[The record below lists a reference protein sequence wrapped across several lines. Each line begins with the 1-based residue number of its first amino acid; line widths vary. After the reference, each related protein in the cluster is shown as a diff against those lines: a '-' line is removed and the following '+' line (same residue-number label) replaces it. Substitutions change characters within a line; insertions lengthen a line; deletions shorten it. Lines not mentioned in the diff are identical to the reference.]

1 MEHENCIPFLAK
13 HQASNKSKTDVEL
26 QKLETLD
33 VHLQFHRENKKQ
45 REENIKEKHFEEMK
59 KIKEQ
64 TKPLLLQL
72 KQEKAK
78 KDSIKECKFMF
89 CRAETKPLQ
98 DVKKGKYEVN
108 AAKKVNSRF
117 GKQYILSISEL
128 DGCNQVIDDFTI
140 WSNKTIKDKLQEAE
154 DLNLVNVAEN
164 LLYLPQ
170 GNLGYLTITGKGDY
184 FNGKRSVYCQ
194 LTLNVK
200 EEQEEE
206 EKMEELPI
214 DNVDTVT
221 PVIPRENLLPYQ
233 DYSNL
238 ATLQIKS
245 VHNVDTL
252 GFVQHYGRERL
263 VVSIGGTIFQAG
275 DDLEENVDQLKNL
288 CKIKLEKIRTNK
300 NTKQK
305 YAVCSVY
312 EKGDWTALVE
322 YNKVQMLPKL
332 RMNRCVLDVRD
343 VEVRG
348 QKRKLILT
356 DKGDGPIIYKFKK
369 SKLEENVKVGDML

>member
-1 MEHENCIPFLAK
+1 MNIQDHLT
-13 HQASNKSKTDVEL
+13 QDQS
-26 QKLETLD
+26 TLK
-33 VHLQFHRENKKQ
+33 RKYN
-45 REENIKEKHFEEMK
+45 EEHFEEMK

-89 CRAETKPLQ
+89 CGAETKPLQ

-206 EKMEELPI
+206 EKMEELPV

-305 YAVCSVY
+305 YVVCSVY
-312 EKGDWTALVE
+312 ERGDWTALVD
-322 YNKVQMLPKL
+322 YNKEQMLPKM
-332 RMNRCVLDVRD
+332 RMDRCVLAVRD

-356 DKGDGPIIYKFKK
+356 DKGDGPVIYKFKK
-369 SKLEENVKVGDML
+369 SKLEDNVKVGDML

>member
-1 MEHENCIPFLAK
+1 MLISGVDYSTINIHSVNMNIQDHLT
-13 HQASNKSKTDVEL
+13 QDQS
-26 QKLETLD
+26 TLKRKYND
-33 VHLQFHRENKKQ
+33 E
-45 REENIKEKHFEEMK
+45 HFEEMK

-89 CRAETKPLQ
+89 CGAETKPLQ

-206 EKMEELPI
+206 EKMEEKPV
-214 DNVDTVT
+214 DNADTVT

-233 DYSNL
+233 DYPNL
-238 ATLQIKS
+238 NALPIGS
-245 VHNVDTL
+245 VHNVDGW
-252 GFVQHYGRERL
+252 GFVKHYGRGRL
-263 VVSIGGTIFQAG
+263 VISLDEKIFQAG
-275 DDLEENVDQLKNL
+275 ENLEENVDQLKNL
-288 CKIKLEKIRTNK
+288 CKIKIEKIRTSKQNK
-300 NTKQK
+300 CK

-322 YNKVQMLPKL
+322 YNKVKSY
-332 RMNRCVLDVRD
+332 
-343 VEVRG
+343 
-348 QKRKLILT
+348 QK
-356 DKGDGPIIYKFKK
+356 
-369 SKLEENVKVGDML
+369 

>member
-1 MEHENCIPFLAK
+1 MNIQDHLT
-13 HQASNKSKTDVEL
+13 QDRS
-26 QKLETLD
+26 TLKIKYG
-33 VHLQFHRENKKQ
+33 RENKKQ

-170 GNLGYLTITGKGDY
+170 GNLGCLTITGQGNA
-184 FNGKRSVYCQ
+184 FNGHRIVYCQ
-194 LTLNVK
+194 VTLNSK
-200 EEQEEE
+200 QEEE
-206 EKMEELPI
+206 EKPKELPVE
-214 DNVDTVT
+214 NVDTVT
-221 PVIPRENLLPYQ
+221 PVIPREN
-233 DYSNL
+233 
-238 ATLQIKS
+238 
-245 VHNVDTL
+245 
-252 GFVQHYGRERL
+252 
-263 VVSIGGTIFQAG
+263 
-275 DDLEENVDQLKNL
+275 
-288 CKIKLEKIRTNK
+288 
-300 NTKQK
+300 
-305 YAVCSVY
+305 
-312 EKGDWTALVE
+312 
-322 YNKVQMLPKL
+322 
-332 RMNRCVLDVRD
+332 
-343 VEVRG
+343 
-348 QKRKLILT
+348 
-356 DKGDGPIIYKFKK
+356 
-369 SKLEENVKVGDML
+369 